1 MVYYS
6 PVFSENSSSRSG
18 QTGENGTLMEER
30 AISFE
35 ELNV

>member
-1 MVYYS
+1 MVYYC
-6 PVFSENSSSRSG
+6 PVSSENSSSRSG
-18 QTGENGTLMEER
+18 QTGENGALMEER